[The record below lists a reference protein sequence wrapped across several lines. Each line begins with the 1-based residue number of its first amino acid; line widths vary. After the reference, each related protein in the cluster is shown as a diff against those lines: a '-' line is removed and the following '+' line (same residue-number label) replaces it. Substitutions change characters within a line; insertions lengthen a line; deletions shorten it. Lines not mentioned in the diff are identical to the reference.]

1 MLDYPQA
8 TSNPTNPNPT
18 LGLPLTLTLTPAFPP
33 YVVFSIDNVSDVYTL
48 SKFLRYMDNK
58 KVMKA
63 LHDPSGLVLAMGSYM
78 GELEQSF
85 ILDKRDF
92 YELLSEG
99 KVGHF
104 FVQDQECVMV
114 VQTGHNNV
122 MYCNMHY
129 ANKGI
134 VPMGQL
140 IEVDVMTAYES
151 GGWTYRAD
159 TMRYY
164 TCKPINP
171 ATKH

>member
-1 MLDYPQA
+1 M
-8 TSNPTNPNPT
+8 SSVTNT
-18 LGLPLTLTLTPAFPP
+18 LAPIFPP

-63 LHDPSGLVLAMGSYM
+63 LYDPSGLALAMGSYM

-92 YELLSEG
+92 NELFSEK

-114 VQTGHNNV
+114 VHTGHNNV

-129 ANKGI
+129 NKDKVI
-134 VPMGQL
+134 VAMGQL
-140 IEVDVMTAYES
+140 IEVDAATAYRND
-151 GGWTYRAD
+151 GWTYRAD

-164 TCKPINP
+164 TCKPIL
-171 ATKH
+171 AAEH